1 MQASMSRWLKCSIIR
16 ADIRAQRTG
25 SNPLSGSDDGLL
37 RSKNLKSLT
46 GISLVV
52 VKLCACD
59 RLGPPRNGLTLK
71 VDNLGLK

>member
-1 MQASMSRWLKCSIIR
+1 MQASMSRWLKCSIIK
-16 ADIRAQRTG
+16 ADIRGQRTE
-25 SNPLSGSDDGLL
+25 SKPESGSDDGRF
-37 RSKNLKSLT
+37 RSENLKSLT